1 MALQRSRKTV
11 TALSCMTRCCMARCG
26 VTWCGVTRVK
36 LYKQR
41 LTSMLMCK
49 RSNRQLN
56 SCLRSPSFTLLS
68 PRSERYAVLM
78 MATVLGLS
86 APVRASLPAAE
97 LTVSELSFALP
108 ADMPLWLWGEPAIGH
123 RVQLR
128 LQQAQFTPSQQ
139 QQLAQMWQQ
148 VSAITESGYWPAAQQ
163 FAQTQCWPASAAL
176 LDRAWQRCEQWWLA
190 KGTMHCRFGAAR
202 LPWRDVRSSRPAA
215 GAAQEL
221 NQLPDRRY
229 WRQQAAVWLHSGGA
243 TSSALKAT
251 SAALKAVSTGDKAT
265 DAAAVAMVPD
275 VQAMAL
281 ALLLDE
287 LFEQIQ
293 RWHPS
298 ADIRLQYAD
307 WLRWQP
313 AAQNAHNVTAP
324 LLYSRVS
331 TPWHQTSA
339 PAADFSPQAQPQTS
353 DPAATT
359 ITERTIA
366 KASIEN
372 TIIENTIIENTAG
385 TMTTAEI
392 PALPVIA
399 DQGASAWVIDNAW
412 SVLPMFSWT
421 PLNAALP
428 ITASR
433 ADKPTALLARYR
445 ADWLLQEAWPLQQ
458 PAVPDCAATDPHATL
473 NPQAAL
479 YQKAAPNQK
488 VAPSASTLYAL
499 SQERASVGH
508 GIAQGSSLVNAWL
521 QIKALRA
528 ASVKQRSQWQQQWAA
543 PAAFIWLEHV
553 HPSLLT
559 DRDARYNLACSLG
572 FQHRATRQ
580 APQQISGKTIS
591 AKHLSKTAM
600 SKTAMSEMQRSATA
614 SVRHHKPEGHSRASA
629 FVGWRWWA
637 SAPTRAES
645 SIATL
650 EVLLQLPVHRST
662 TSAKRPYVS
671 LWFTDAAGQQPIP
684 LLLQGKDPRWYAAL
698 TRWWSQLGAAVP
710 AWVAASQQD
719 PQLGRERMADFH
731 IDQYASATQ
740 RSGPQ
745 RWHLPLR
752 DRLQQPLAAGD
763 YLLWLEVAREHG
775 GRELLKLPFR
785 WPLPQAVSAKGRHEI
800 TAIEIRMGAGMHQ
813 MM

>member
-11 TALSCMTRCCMARCG
+11 TALSCMTRC
-26 VTWCGVTRVK
+26 GVTRVK
-36 LYKQR
+36 VYRQR

-49 RSNRQLN
+49 FSNRLLN
-56 SCLRSPSFTLLS
+56 SCLRSPSFTLLP
-68 PRSERYAVLM
+68 PRAERYAVLM

-163 FAQTQCWPASAAL
+163 FAQTQRWPASAAL

-202 LPWRDVRSSRPAA
+202 LPWRDVRSSRPPA

-251 SAALKAVSTGDKAT
+251 SAALKAASAGGKAT

-313 AAQNAHNVTAP
+313 AAQNAHKVAPP

-339 PAADFSPQAQPQTS
+339 PAPDFSPQAQPQTS

-359 ITERTIA
+359 ITKRTIA
-366 KASIEN
+366 KA
-372 TIIENTIIENTAG
+372 TIENTIIENTAG

-421 PLNAALP
+421 PLNAAQP

-445 ADWLLQEAWPLQQ
+445 TDWLLQEAWPLQQ
-458 PAVPDCAATDPHATL
+458 PAAPDCAASDPHATL

-479 YQKAAPNQK
+479 NQK
-488 VAPSASTLYAL
+488 VAPSASALYAL

-559 DRDARYNLACSLG
+559 DSDARYNLACNLA
-572 FQHRATRQ
+572 FQHTAAHQ
-580 APQQISGKTIS
+580 VPHQISGKTIS

-600 SKTAMSEMQRSATA
+600 SEMQRSANA
-614 SVRHHKPEGHSRASA
+614 SVRHHKPEGHSRAAA

-637 SAPTRAES
+637 SASTRAES

-650 EVLLQLPVHRST
+650 EVQLQLPVHSST

-710 AWVAASQQD
+710 AWVATSQQD
-719 PQLGRERMADFH
+719 PQLGRARMADFH

-785 WPLPQAVSAKGRHEI
+785 WPLPQAVSAQGRHEI

-813 MM
+813 KM